1 MMRTSWIIGGLLA
14 IAFLILLNLIGPFKG
29 SSSSDFPDEFQ
40 PDESNPLPMCP
51 GSPNCVRL
59 SVDYN
64 TSSNTL
70 FTAIRNVLEEMG
82 ASEIEQD
89 SQSLQFNSVFEVS
102 MFGFLDDLKIA
113 LTDHNESD
121 GSVLH
126 LLGQSR
132 VGHGDLGVNRR
143 RVSKFLKLLESN
155 L

>member
-1 MMRTSWIIGGLLA
+1 MNTSWIISGLLV
-14 IAFLILLNLIGPFKG
+14 IALLILLNLVGPLKG
-29 SSSSDFPDEFQ
+29 SSSSDFPDDFQ
-40 PDESNPLPMCP
+40 PDESNPLPACP

-59 SVDYN
+59 SIHYN

-82 ASEIEQD
+82 ASEIEPD
-89 SQSLQFNSVFEVS
+89 SQSLQFNSVFVIPL
-102 MFGFLDDLKIA
+102 FGFLDDMKIE
-113 LTDHNESD
+113 LTDQNNSNS
-121 GSVLH
+121 SVLH
-126 LLGQSR
+126 LLSQSR